1 MFYLTVCTLGVLCG
15 VSPKN
20 CPKNLLPTGLD
31 TCNIMRFRRIRT
43 ESRKVSFLEASK
55 VANTGDIRNI
65 VLLGH
70 GGSGKTSLAEAFL
83 HLTGATNRLGSV
95 DEKSTICDFYDEE
108 KEHQHSIQ
116 SSIVYA
122 NHAGKLINIID
133 TPGYPDFIGPAI
145 KAIPA
150 AETAL
155 IVISAAAGIETNT
168 RRTFELAANAKKV
181 RIIVINKMDAD
192 NVDFPELV
200 KNIQESFGLQC
211 RCANLPTVDNGSV
224 IDCIEND
231 SGDSPVMDV
240 AKAHTDLIE
249 SVIEADDDLMEAY
262 LGGEEIASE
271 RIASV
276 FVEAL
281 KSGTIIPIVFTNA
294 RSEVGVAE
302 LLDIVAKYT
311 PSPSQAEPVEL
322 KDGEAAIQLKADPA
336 GPLAGLV
343 FRVGFDPRSNM
354 KFSSIRI
361 FSGTIKSDTGLLRNA
376 EKKSIRPGHIL
387 KSQGGETTETD
398 AGIAGD
404 IITLAKVEELKTDD
418 LIHDGKIAGVFDL
431 PATPEPMFS
440 LALEPAAR
448 GDEQK
453 IGAALDRLCEEDPC
467 FKTSRDMQTK
477 ELVASGMGDL
487 HLRIM
492 LEKMHNRSNLS
503 VTTKEPKIPYRET
516 ITAKA
521 EGHYRHKK
529 QTGGAGQFG
538 EVYLRVE
545 PGERN
550 SDPSLEFSWD
560 IFGGSI
566 PGQFEPAIAK
576 GINDVMQ
583 SGVIAGFPLQDIKV
597 SIYDGKHH
605 PVDSKEVAFRAAGKG
620 AFIDALQKAK
630 AVLLEPIVNMEV
642 TVPAENMG
650 DIAGDLASKR
660 GRVIGQDMLAGNFIV
675 IKAQVPLA
683 EIKQYNSQL
692 KSVTGGRG
700 SYSMTLSHY
709 ELVPPNV
716 QQQIIAAHT
725 KPKETE

>member
-1 MFYLTVCTLGVLCG
+1 M
-15 VSPKN
+15 
-20 CPKNLLPTGLD
+20 
-31 TCNIMRFRRIRT
+31 
-43 ESRKVSFLEASK
+43 
-55 VANTGDIRNI
+55 ANTGNIRNI

-70 GGSGKTSLAEAFL
+70 GGSGKTSLAEVML
-83 HLTGATNRLGSV
+83 YKTGATNRLGSV
-95 DEKSTICDFYDEE
+95 DDKTSICDYYDEE

-116 SSIVYA
+116 SAVAHIE
-122 NHAGKLINIID
+122 HAGKLINIID

-150 AETAL
+150 AETAV
-155 IVISAAAGIETNT
+155 IVISAPAGIETNT
-168 RRTFELAANAKKV
+168 RKMSELAAQADMP
-181 RIIVINKMDAD
+181 RIIVMNKMDAE
-192 NVDFPELV
+192 NVAFPELI
-200 KNIQESFGLQC
+200 KNIQDTFGSQC
-211 RCANLPTVDNGSV
+211 RCANLPGADKTSV
-224 IDCIEND
+224 IDCIENET
-231 SGDSPVMDV
+231 GDAQLMDV
-240 AKAHTDLIE
+240 AQAHTELIE
-249 SVIEADDDLMEAY
+249 SVIEADDDLMESY
-262 LGGEEIASE
+262 LASEEISDE
-271 RIASV
+271 KIASV

-281 KSGTIIPIVFTNA
+281 KTGTLIPIVFTDA
-294 RSEVGVAE
+294 RKGTGVQE
-302 LLDIVAKYT
+302 LLDIIVKYT
-311 PSPSQAEPVEL
+311 PSPSQAKPTNL
-322 KDGEAAIQLKADPA
+322 KDGDSSTELAPDPA

-354 KFSSIRI
+354 KYSTIRI
-361 FSGTIKSDTGLLRNA
+361 FSGTIKSETNLLRND
-376 EKKSIRPGHIL
+376 EKKGIRPGHIL
-387 KSQGGETTETD
+387 KSQGGENKEID
-398 AGIAGD
+398 AGTAGD
-404 IITLAKVEELKTDD
+404 IVNLAKIEELKIGD
-418 LIHDGKIAGVFDL
+418 LIHDGKAAGKFEL
-431 PATPEPMFS
+431 PAVPEPMFS

-448 GDEQK
+448 SDEQK
-453 IGAALDRLCEEDPC
+453 IGTALDRLCEEDPC
-467 FKTSRDMQTK
+467 FKISRDLQTK
-477 ELVASGMGDL
+477 ELVANGLGDL

-492 LEKMHNRSNLS
+492 LEKMKNRYKLS

-545 PGERN
+545 PAERN
-550 SDPSLEFSWD
+550 SEPSLQFSWD

-566 PGQFEPAIAK
+566 PGQYEPAVAK

-583 SGVIAGFPLQDIKV
+583 SGVVAGFPLQDVKV

-620 AFIDALQKAK
+620 AFTDGVKKAK
-630 AVLLEPIVNMEV
+630 PVLLEPIVNMEV

-660 GRVIGQDMLAGNFIV
+660 GRVQGQDMLPGNYIV
-675 IKAQVPLA
+675 VKAQVPLS
-683 EIKQYNSQL
+683 EVTQYNSQL

-709 ELVPPNV
+709 ESVPPNI

-725 KPKETE
+725 KKKDSE